1 MLLKS
6 IHDVT
11 CLVTLFFLICWI
23 ISQVV
28 VVVVQLLSHVWFF
41 VTPWTAA
48 RQASL
53 SFSLLKLMSIE
64 SVMPSNYLILCCPL
78 LLLPQSFPA
87 SRSFP
92 MSWFFASGGQSI
104 GASASVLP
112 LNIQGWFSLG
122 LTGLISFLSKGLSRS
137 SPAPQF
143 KSIILWLSS
152 CFMVKLSHLYK
163 TTGKTIALTI
173 QTFVGEAMS
182 LLFNMLSSFISY
194 TFAYIPSFLDF
205 LPV

>member
-1 MLLKS
+1 
-6 IHDVT
+6 
-11 CLVTLFFLICWI
+11 
-23 ISQVV
+23 
-28 VVVVQLLSHVWFF
+28 
-41 VTPWTAA
+41 
-48 RQASL
+48 
-53 SFSLLKLMSIE
+53 MSIE
-64 SVMPSNYLILCCPL
+64 LVMLTISSSSVPFSLCL
-78 LLLPQSFPA
+78 LFFPA
-87 SRSFP
+87 LGSFLV
-92 MSWFFASGGQSI
+92 SWLFTLGGQSI
-104 GASASVLP
+104 GASATVLP
-112 LNIQGWFSLG
+112 MNIQGWFSLE
-122 LTGLISFLSKGLSRS
+122 LTDFISLQSKNSQES